1 MIGYALCGS
10 FCTHARSIAMLERLV
25 KEYEIQ
31 PILSER
37 CIHTDTRF
45 GSAAALLSQVES
57 LCRRPC
63 ISTVEAAE
71 PLGPKMPL
79 DALIIAPCT
88 GNTMAKIAAGI
99 TDGAVTMAAKAHLR
113 GGRPLLLAAA
123 TNDALSANLSNIGQ
137 LLLRKHVYFVP
148 MAQDDPTGKP
158 TSMIADFSLIP
169 DALKLAME
177 EKQLQPLFL
186 PAGSVRL

>member
-99 TDGAVTMAAKAHLR
+99 KGSPARRPPSSACRRHQRRALGKSLQYRAAS
-113 GGRPLLLAAA
+113 
-123 TNDALSANLSNIGQ
+123 SAQ
-137 LLLRKHVYFVP
+137 ACLLRSH
-148 MAQDDPTGKP
+148 G
-158 TSMIADFSLIP
+158 
-169 DALKLAME
+169 
-177 EKQLQPLFL
+177 
-186 PAGSVRL
+186 AG